1 MFYWD
6 WTMILVIPGLLLGL
20 WAQMRVSSAFRKYS
34 AVHARSGMSAEDVA
48 RSMLNQAGC
57 GNVSIRSVS
66 GNLTDHYD
74 PRNNTLRLSDGVYGS
89 SSVAAIGIAAH
100 ECGHA
105 MQQHEGYAPLVLRSA
120 LVPVVNLGSNLYFP
134 IFLLGLL
141 FSWEPL
147 IYVGI
152 ACFALTLV
160 FSLATLPV
168 EFNASGR
175 ALRVL
180 DQQGYLSSE
189 EMDGARARA
198 ERRGHDLCGGRHQQP
213 IAAGASA
220 HHRTRSQGLTK
231 RRATAVGETFRVSV
245 RELVAFFLFSAR
257 YYAGG
262 GRRAHARRRTG
273 APCAAGRR
281 RGREGK
287 EHPSRLCLPGG
298 RKWTV
303 LWPHG
308 PV

>member
-6 WTMILVIPGLLLGL
+6 WTMIFVIPGLLLGL
-20 WAQMRVSSAFRKYS
+20 WAQMRVSSAFKKYS
-34 AVHARSGMSAEDVA
+34 AVHAHNGMSAEEVA
-48 RSMLNQAGC
+48 RSMLNRSGC
-57 GNVSIRSVS
+57 GEVSVRTVS

-89 SSVAAIGIAAH
+89 TSVAAIGVAAH

-105 MQQHEGYAPLVLRSA
+105 MQQHEGYAPLKLRSA

-160 FSLATLPV
+160 FSLVTLPV

-180 DQQGYLSSE
+180 DQQGYLSPE
-189 EMDGARARA
+189 EMDGARAVLNAAAMTYVAAAISSLLQLVRLLIIA
-198 ERRGHDLCGGRHQQP
+198 RDRRD
-213 IAAGASA
+213 
-220 HHRTRSQGLTK
+220 
-231 RRATAVGETFRVSV
+231 
-245 RELVAFFLFSAR
+245 
-257 YYAGG
+257 
-262 GRRAHARRRTG
+262 
-273 APCAAGRR
+273 
-281 RGREGK
+281 
-287 EHPSRLCLPGG
+287 
-298 RKWTV
+298 
-303 LWPHG
+303 
-308 PV
+308 

>member
-1 MFYWD
+1 M
-6 WTMILVIPGLLLGL
+6 TGREAAETILRRAGIYDV
-20 WAQMRVSSAFRKYS
+20 RVER
-34 AVHARSGMSAEDVA
+34 
-48 RSMLNQAGC
+48 
-57 GNVSIRSVS
+57 IS

-160 FSLATLPV
+160 FSLVTLPV

-180 DQQGYLSSE
+180 DQQGYLSPE
-189 EMDGARARA
+189 EMDGARAVLNAAAMTYVAAAISSLLQLVRLLIIA
-198 ERRGHDLCGGRHQQP
+198 RDRRD
-213 IAAGASA
+213 
-220 HHRTRSQGLTK
+220 
-231 RRATAVGETFRVSV
+231 
-245 RELVAFFLFSAR
+245 
-257 YYAGG
+257 
-262 GRRAHARRRTG
+262 
-273 APCAAGRR
+273 
-281 RGREGK
+281 
-287 EHPSRLCLPGG
+287 
-298 RKWTV
+298 
-303 LWPHG
+303 
-308 PV
+308 

>member
-160 FSLATLPV
+160 FSLVTLPV

-189 EMDGARARA
+189 EMDGARAVLNAAAMTYVAAAISSLLQLVRLLIIA
-198 ERRGHDLCGGRHQQP
+198 RDRRD
-213 IAAGASA
+213 
-220 HHRTRSQGLTK
+220 
-231 RRATAVGETFRVSV
+231 
-245 RELVAFFLFSAR
+245 
-257 YYAGG
+257 
-262 GRRAHARRRTG
+262 
-273 APCAAGRR
+273 
-281 RGREGK
+281 
-287 EHPSRLCLPGG
+287 
-298 RKWTV
+298 
-303 LWPHG
+303 
-308 PV
+308 